1 MLDTQKHAGLV
12 NLAFVIIVATNVRQ
26 ILENLLKYG
35 FSFRPMRLL
44 FSEGKCKERQKLLSD
59 VSFCVC
65 V

>member
-26 ILENLLKYG
+26 VLENLLKYG

-44 FSEGKCKERQKLLSD
+44 FSEGKCKER
-59 VSFCVC
+59 
-65 V
+65 